1 MRPLFIVFEGLDG
14 SGTSTQSKMLLDHL
28 RVARGE
34 RAHLT
39 SEPSGGPIGQM
50 IRSALS
56 GRLTFSTD
64 ETVYDHQL
72 AYLFA
77 ADRHDHLWND
87 ADGVMR
93 LLARGEHVV
102 CTRYFFS
109 SYAYH
114 CRDADHLA
122 FVRSLNAHF
131 PDPDAV
137 IFIDVPV
144 ETSAERLAERAHL
157 DRYESVEKL
166 ELVRAAYGRSFEQ
179 YERPLLRVVGTDPPE
194 AIHARI
200 VDFIEGVSHEP

>member
-1 MRPLFIVFEGLDG
+1 MKPLFIVFEGLDG
-14 SGTSTQSKMLLDHL
+14 SGTSTQSRMLLDHL
-28 RVARGE
+28 CRTRKE

-39 SEPSGGPIGQM
+39 AEPSGGPIGQM

-56 GRLTFSTD
+56 GRLLFCSD
-64 ETVYDHQL
+64 EMLFDRQL

-87 ADGVMR
+87 TNGVMR
-93 LLARGEHVV
+93 LLERGEHVV

-114 CRDADHLA
+114 CRDEDDLA
-122 FVRSLNAHF
+122 FVQSINAKF

-137 IFIDVPV
+137 IFIDVEV
-144 ETSAERLAERAHL
+144 ETSTERLAERPNL

-166 ELVRAAYGRSFEQ
+166 QLVRRAYERSFAR
-179 YERPLLRVVGTDPPE
+179 YKGPLLRVAGVDPPSVV
-194 AIHARI
+194 HTKVVNFVR
-200 VDFIEGVSHEP
+200 GLMT

>member
-14 SGTSTQSKMLLDHL
+14 SGTSTQSRMLLDHL
-28 RVARGE
+28 RAVRGE

-56 GRLTFSTD
+56 GRLAFSSDDTL
-64 ETVYDHQL
+64 YDHQL

-87 ADGVMR
+87 TDGVMR
-93 LLARGEHVV
+93 LLERGEHVV

-114 CRDADHLA
+114 CRDAEELA
-122 FVRSLNAHF
+122 FVRSLNAKF

-137 IFIDVPV
+137 IFIDVAV
-144 ETSAERLAERAHL
+144 ETSAGRLAERPHL

-166 ELVRAAYGRSFEQ
+166 RTVRAAYEDSFEQ
-179 YERPLLRVVGTDPPE
+179 YQGPLLRVSGTDRPE

-200 VDFIEGVSHEP
+200 AGFVDGLLS